1 MAGASHGS
9 HNQVTV
15 FGGSGFLGRQ
25 IVKRLAAEGARVR
38 VAVRHPERASLLE
51 RRGRAGQITAV
62 YADVWEEA
70 SVGAAVDGSEA
81 VINMVGHYLERS
93 KATFEATRGHG
104 AMHVAQAAATAGVQR
119 LVHISGLGTDPKSDS
134 PYARA
139 RGIGEQLVTEAFPAA
154 TILRPGVIFGLEG
167 GFLNRLAA
175 LARVLPVM
183 PLFGAGETKL
193 QPVFVGD
200 VAEAIAEAL
209 ATPTT
214 RGRLYEL
221 GGPRVY
227 TYKELM
233 QPLLAR
239 SERKRLLMPVP
250 YFAWEVLAALMAPLP
265 SRSISRNQVE
275 LMQHDNVVR
284 ADAWTLADLGIA
296 PTPVEAMWPMYPV
309 QHCSGS

>member
-1 MAGASHGS
+1 MASS
-9 HNQVTV
+9 RITV

-25 IVKRLAAEGARVR
+25 IVKRLAADGARVR
-38 VAVRHPERASLLE
+38 VAVRHPERASFLG
-51 RRGRAGQITAV
+51 RGGRAGQITAV

-70 SVGAAVDGSEA
+70 SVGAAMEGSEA
-81 VINMVGHYLERS
+81 VVNMVGHYLERS

-139 RGIGEQLVTEAFPAA
+139 RGIGEQLVKEAFPAA
-154 TILRPGVIFGLEG
+154 TILRPGVIFGPEG

-175 LARVLPVM
+175 LTRVLPVM

-200 VAEAIAEAL
+200 VAEAVARTL
-209 ATPTT
+209 ATPATM
-214 RGRLYEL
+214 GRLYEL

-227 TYKELM
+227 TYKELV
-233 QPLLAR
+233 QLVLAR
-239 SERKRLLMPVP
+239 IERQRLLMPVP
-250 YFAWEVLAALMAPLP
+250 SSLGKY
-265 SRSISRNQVE
+265 SR
-275 LMQHDNVVR
+275 L
-284 ADAWTLADLGIA
+284 
-296 PTPVEAMWPMYPV
+296 
-309 QHCSGS
+309 

>member
-1 MAGASHGS
+1 MSHPR
-9 HNQVTV
+9 VTV

-25 IVKRLAAEGARVR
+25 IVRRLADHGVDVR
-38 VAVRHPERASLLE
+38 VAVRHPERAALLVKAST
-51 RRGRAGQITAV
+51 AGQITAV

-70 SVGAAVDGSEA
+70 SVGTAMAGSR
-81 VINMVGHYLERS
+81 VVVNLVGHYLERS

-139 RGIGEQLVTEAFPAA
+139 RGIGEQLVKEAFPGA
-154 TILRPGVIFGLEG
+154 TVLRPGFIFGPEG
-167 GFLNRLAA
+167 GFLSRLAA

-200 VAEAIAEAL
+200 VAEAVAKAL
-209 ATPTT
+209 ATPATM
-214 RGRLYEL
+214 GRLYEL

-233 QPLLAR
+233 QLVLAR

-250 YFAWEVLAALMAPLP
+250 YFAWKALAALMAPLP
-265 SRSISRNQVE
+265 SRPISRNQVE
-275 LMQHDNVVR
+275 LLRRDNVVR
-284 ADAWTLADLGIA
+284 ADALTLADLGIA
-296 PTPVEAMWPMYPV
+296 PTPVEAMWPMDLG
-309 QHCSGS
+309 QHCSGSAP

>member
-1 MAGASHGS
+1 
-9 HNQVTV
+9 
-15 FGGSGFLGRQ
+15 
-25 IVKRLAAEGARVR
+25 VKRLAADGARVR

-51 RRGRAGQITAV
+51 RGGRAGQITAV

-70 SVGAAVDGSEA
+70 SVDAAMEGSEA
-81 VINMVGHYLERS
+81 VINLVGHYLERS

-134 PYARA
+134 PHARA
-139 RGIGEQLVTEAFPAA
+139 RGIGERLVKEAFPGA
-154 TILRPGVIFGLEG
+154 TILRPSIIFALEG

-175 LARVLPVM
+175 LARVLPVL

-200 VAEAIAEAL
+200 VAEAVAKAL
-209 ATPTT
+209 AAPAAM
-214 RGRLYEL
+214 GRLYEL

-233 QPLLAR
+233 QLVLAR
-239 SERKRLLMPVP
+239 TGRKRLLMPVP
-250 YFAWEVLAALMAPLP
+250 YVAWKALAASMAPLP
-265 SRSISRNQVE
+265 SRPISRNQVE
-275 LMQHDNVVR
+275 LMQQDSVVR
-284 ADAWTLADLGIA
+284 ADALTLADLGIA
-296 PTPVEAMWPMYPV
+296 PTPVEAMWPTYPG
-309 QHCSGS
+309 QHCSGSAN

>member
-1 MAGASHGS
+1 MASS
-9 HNQVTV
+9 RVTV
-15 FGGSGFLGRQ
+15 FGGSGLLGRQ
-25 IVKRLAAEGARVR
+25 IVKRLAADGARVR
-38 VAVRHPERASLLE
+38 VAVRHPERASFLE
-51 RRGRAGQITAV
+51 RGGRAGQITAL

-70 SVGAAVDGSEA
+70 SVGAAMEGSEA
-81 VINMVGHYLERS
+81 VVNLVVHYLERS

-104 AMHVAQAAATAGVQR
+104 AMHVARAAATAGVQR

-139 RGIGEQLVTEAFPAA
+139 RGIGEQLVIEAFPAA
-154 TILRPGVIFGLEG
+154 TILRPGIIFGPEG

-200 VAEAIAEAL
+200 VAEAVAAAL
-209 ATPTT
+209 ATPATM
-214 RGRLYEL
+214 GRLYEL

-233 QPLLAR
+233 QFVLAR
-239 SERKRLLMPVP
+239 TGRKRLLMPVP
-250 YFAWEVLAALMAPLP
+250 YVAWKALAASMAPLP
-265 SRSISRNQVE
+265 SRPISRNQLE
-275 LMQHDNVVR
+275 LMQQDNVVR
-284 ADAWTLADLGIA
+284 ADALTLADLGIA
-296 PTPVEAMWPMYPV
+296 STPVEAMWPTYPG
-309 QHCSGS
+309 QHSSGSAH

>member
-1 MAGASHGS
+1 M
-9 HNQVTV
+9 
-15 FGGSGFLGRQ
+15 
-25 IVKRLAAEGARVR
+25 R

-104 AMHVAQAAATAGVQR
+104 AMHVARASARAGVQR
-119 LVHISGLGTDPKSDS
+119 LVHISGLGTDAQSDS

-139 RGIGEQLVTEAFPAA
+139 RGIGERLVTEAFPAA
-154 TILRPGVIFGLEG
+154 TILRPGVIFGPEG

-200 VAEAIAEAL
+200 VAEAVAEGFGHARDHGQAL
-209 ATPTT
+209 RARRSPGLHLQGAHAT
-214 RGRLYEL
+214 G
-221 GGPRVY
+221 
-227 TYKELM
+227 
-233 QPLLAR
+233 AR
-239 SERKRLLMPVP
+239 TERTQ
-250 YFAWEVLAALMAPLP
+250 A
-265 SRSISRNQVE
+265 I
-275 LMQHDNVVR
+275 
-284 ADAWTLADLGIA
+284 ADA
-296 PTPVEAMWPMYPV
+296 
-309 QHCSGS
+309 GSILRLESTGGFDGAFAGSTHIPEPGRTDATRQRGARRRIDFG

>member
-1 MAGASHGS
+1 MASS
-9 HNQVTV
+9 RITV

-25 IVKRLAAEGARVR
+25 IVKRLAADGARVR
-38 VAVRHPERASLLE
+38 VAVRHPERASFLE
-51 RRGRAGQITAV
+51 RSGRAGQITAID
-62 YADVWEEA
+62 ADVWEEA
-70 SVGAAVDGSEA
+70 SVGAAMEGSEA
-81 VINMVGHYLERS
+81 VINLVGHYLERS

-154 TILRPGVIFGLEG
+154 TILRPGVIFGPEG
-167 GFLNRLAA
+167 GFLNRLAV

-200 VAEAIAEAL
+200 VAEAVAKAL
-209 ATPTT
+209 ATPATM
-214 RGRLYEL
+214 GRLYEL

-233 QPLLAR
+233 QLVLAR
-239 SERKRLLMPVP
+239 IERKRLLIPVP
-250 YFAWEVLAALMAPLP
+250 YVAWKALAALMAPLA
-265 SRSISRNQVE
+265 SRPISRNQLE
-275 LMQHDNVVR
+275 LMQQDNVVR
-284 ADAWTLADLGIA
+284 ADALTLADLGIA
-296 PTPVEAMWPMYPV
+296 PTPVEAMWPTYPG
-309 QHCSGS
+309 QHSSGSAN

>member
-1 MAGASHGS
+1 MIRFSRTCFARDSLEVATSGALDMSH
-9 HNQVTV
+9 HRVTV

-25 IVKRLAAEGARVR
+25 IVRRLADHGVDVR
-38 VAVRHPERASLLE
+38 VAVRHPERAALLVKAST
-51 RRGRAGQITAV
+51 AGQITAV

-81 VINMVGHYLERS
+81 VINMVGHYVERG
-93 KATFEATRGHG
+93 KATFETTRGQG
-104 AMHVAQAAATAGVQR
+104 ALHVARASARAGVQR

-139 RGIGEQLVTEAFPAA
+139 RGIGERLVTEAFPAA
-154 TILRPGVIFGLEG
+154 TILRPGVIFGPEG

-200 VAEAIAEAL
+200 VVEAVAEAL
-209 ATPTT
+209 ATPAT

-233 QPLLAR
+233 QLVLAR
-239 SERKRLLMPVP
+239 IERKRLLMPVP
-250 YFAWEVLAALMAPLP
+250 YFAWKALVALMAPLP
-265 SRSISRNQVE
+265 SRPISEPGRT
-275 LMQHDNVVR
+275 
-284 ADAWTLADLGIA
+284 DATR
-296 PTPVEAMWPMYPV
+296 
-309 QHCSGS
+309 

>member
-1 MAGASHGS
+1 MAYSHI
-9 HNQVTV
+9 TV

-25 IVKRLAAEGARVR
+25 IVKRLAEESTHVR
-38 VAVRHPERASLLE
+38 VAVRHPERASFLE
-51 RRGRAGQITAV
+51 RSDRAGQITAV

-81 VINMVGHYLERS
+81 VINMVGHYVERS

-104 AMHVAQAAATAGVQR
+104 AMQVAQAAATAGVQR
-119 LVHISGLGTDPKSDS
+119 LIHISGLGTDPKSDS

-154 TILRPGVIFGLEG
+154 TILRPGVIFGPEG

-175 LARVLPVM
+175 LARVMPVL

-200 VAEAIAEAL
+200 VAEAVAKAL
-209 ATPTT
+209 ATPATK
-214 RGRLYEL
+214 GRLYEL

-227 TYKELM
+227 TYKELV
-233 QPLLAR
+233 QLVIAR
-239 SERKRLLMPVP
+239 IESKRLLMPIP
-250 YFAWEVLAALMAPLP
+250 YFAWKVLAALMAPLP
-265 SRSISRNQVE
+265 SRPISRNQVE
-275 LMQHDNVVR
+275 LMQQDNVVR
-284 ADAWTLADLGIA
+284 ADALTLADLGIA
-296 PTPVEAMWPMYPV
+296 PTPVEAMWPR
-309 QHCSGS
+309 

>member
-1 MAGASHGS
+1 MASS
-9 HNQVTV
+9 RVTV

-25 IVKRLAAEGARVR
+25 IASRLANDGADVR

-51 RRGRAGQITAV
+51 RRGRAGQVTAV
-62 YADVWEEA
+62 YADVWEQA
-70 SVGAAVDGSEA
+70 SVGAAMEGSEA
-81 VINMVGHYLERS
+81 VINLVGHYLERS
-93 KATFEATRGHG
+93 KATFEATWGHG

-154 TILRPGVIFGLEG
+154 TILRPGVIFGPEG

-200 VAEAIAEAL
+200 VAEAVAEAL
-209 ATPTT
+209 ATPATM
-214 RGRLYEL
+214 GRLYEL

-233 QPLLAR
+233 ELVLAR
-239 SERKRLLMPVP
+239 IERQRLLMPVP
-250 YFAWEVLAALMAPLP
+250 YFAWKVLAALMAPLP
-265 SRSISRNQVE
+265 SRPISRNQVE

-296 PTPVEAMWPMYPV
+296 PTPVEAMWPMYPG
-309 QHCSGS
+309 QHCSGSAP

>member
-1 MAGASHGS
+1 MASS
-9 HNQVTV
+9 RITV

-25 IVKRLAAEGARVR
+25 IVKRLAADGARVR
-38 VAVRHPERASLLE
+38 VAVRHPERASFLG
-51 RRGRAGQITAV
+51 RGGRAGQITAV

-70 SVGAAVDGSEA
+70 SVGAAMEGSEA
-81 VINMVGHYLERS
+81 VINLVGLERS

-104 AMHVAQAAATAGVQR
+104 AMHVAQAAATAGVER

-154 TILRPGVIFGLEG
+154 TILRPGVIFGPEG
-167 GFLNRLAA
+167 GFLNRLAV

-200 VAEAIAEAL
+200 VAEAVAKAL
-209 ATPTT
+209 ATPATM
-214 RGRLYEL
+214 GRLYEL

-233 QPLLAR
+233 QLVLAR
-239 SERKRLLMPVP
+239 IERKRLLIPVP
-250 YFAWEVLAALMAPLP
+250 YVAWKALAALMAPLA
-265 SRSISRNQVE
+265 SRPISRNQVE
-275 LMQHDNVVR
+275 LMQQDNVVR
-284 ADAWTLADLGIA
+284 PDALSLADLGIA
-296 PTPVEAMWPMYPV
+296 PTPVEAMWPTYPG
-309 QHCSGS
+309 QHCSGSAN